1 MKKIEII
8 GKKFGKLTVIK
19 ETSKNKNGHI
29 KFLCECE
36 CGNNKEVFGTHLRY
50 KKIISCGCKNK
61 INGVS
66 GDMWYKIIHSG
77 INTRQ
82 KRTNLEV
89 NITKEYVNEL
99 YIKQNGKCILSGLEI
114 TLPKTWKDRTYT
126 ASLDRIDSEMGYIVG
141 NVQWVHKHIN
151 VMKNSFPQE
160 MFILLC
166 NKVSEQNEKSEYPT
180 EGINEFKWGLN
191 TKYQT

>member
-1 MKKIEII
+1 MKKIEIV

-19 ETSKNKNGHI
+19 EISKNKNGHI

-36 CGNNKEVFGTHLRY
+36 CGNSKEVFGTHLRHG
-50 KKIISCGCKNK
+50 KIISCGCKNK
-61 INGVS
+61 VNGVS

-77 INTRQ
+77 IKTRQ
-82 KRTNLEV
+82 KRTNLEI
-89 NITKEYVNEL
+89 NITKDYVNNL
-99 YIKQNGKCILSGLEI
+99 YLKQNGKCNLSGLDI
-114 TLPKTWKDRTYT
+114 TLPKTWNDRTYT
-126 ASLDRIDSEMGYIVG
+126 ASLDRVDSDKGYIEG

-166 NKVSEQNEKSEYPT
+166 NKVSEQNGKSKFTT
-180 EGINEFKWGLN
+180 EEIDRFKWGLN
-191 TKYQT
+191 TKHQ